1 MRGPFFMPF
10 ICEIFAA
17 PLVENTYRFT
27 DNKILAPK
35 HQLIG
40 ARWVRA
46 QVYFRTE
53 WCFKYK
59 LSCRT
64 VQLHSPYLSRGLHL
78 YQSLRW
84 IWIER

>member
-40 ARWVRA
+40 TRWVRA
-46 QVYFRTE
+46 QVYFRNE
-53 WCFKYK
+53 
-59 LSCRT
+59 
-64 VQLHSPYLSRGLHL
+64 
-78 YQSLRW
+78 
-84 IWIER
+84 

>member
-1 MRGPFFMPF
+1 MHRPFFMPF

-17 PLVENTYRFT
+17 LLVKNTYRFT

-46 QVYFRTE
+46 QVYFRNE
-53 WCFKYK
+53 
-59 LSCRT
+59 
-64 VQLHSPYLSRGLHL
+64 
-78 YQSLRW
+78 
-84 IWIER
+84 